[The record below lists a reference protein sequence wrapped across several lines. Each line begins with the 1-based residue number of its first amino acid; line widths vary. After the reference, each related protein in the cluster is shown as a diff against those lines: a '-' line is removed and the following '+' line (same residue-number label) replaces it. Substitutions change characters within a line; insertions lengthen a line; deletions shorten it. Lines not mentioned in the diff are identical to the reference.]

1 MRIDRHD
8 SVVLVIDIQN
18 RLFPLIHKFEELETA
33 SLKLIEGMKALDIPF
48 IVTEQYP
55 KGLGTTIE
63 SVQSALGEM
72 YKPIEKS
79 SFSCIPCN
87 EFMVKLN
94 THHQKNV
101 IILGIEAHVCVLQ
114 TVIDLIA
121 DGFNPV
127 VVADCVSS
135 RTAENKA
142 IALDR
147 MRAESAIITS
157 YESIL
162 FELCEESGTDEFRA
176 VSKIVK

>member
-1 MRIDRHD
+1 MRINRQN
-8 SVVLVIDIQN
+8 SIVLAIDIQS
-18 RLFPLIHKFEELETA
+18 RLFPLIHKIEELETA
-33 SLKLIEGMKALDIPF
+33 TLKLIEGMKVLDIPF

-63 SVQSALGEM
+63 SVQTALGDN
-72 YKPIEKS
+72 YQPIEKS
-79 SFSCIPCN
+79 SFSCTPCN
-87 EFMVKLN
+87 EFMTELN
-94 THHQKNV
+94 KQNKKNV
-101 IILGIEAHVCVLQ
+101 IIHGIEAHVCVLQ

-135 RTAENKA
+135 RTPENKA

-147 MRAESAIITS
+147 MRAEGAIITS